1 MMNCQEHCK
10 DEINKILENN
20 RKMKDIEMKGKDRLY
35 TQEDLK
41 EYIELSENGK
51 NLEYNRR
58 LCMDGCEQRNRGAG
72 GGHQGSQRTSYPKV
86 QNKTKRR
93 QPQQKRQQKRQQRRT
108 IRRTDSRMRRRYRN
122 ETFVAM

>member
-35 TQEDLK
+35 TQEELK

-51 NLEYNRR
+51 NLEYHRR

-72 GGHQGSQRTSYPKV
+72 GWPSG
-86 QNKTKRR
+86 
-93 QPQQKRQQKRQQRRT
+93 QPT
-108 IRRTDSRMRRRYRN
+108 NIIP
-122 ETFVAM
+122 

>member
-1 MMNCQEHCK
+1 MNCQEHCK

-20 RKMKDIEMKGKDRLY
+20 RKMKDIEMKCKDRLY
-35 TQEDLK
+35 TPEELK
-41 EYIELSENGK
+41 EYTELSKNVE
-51 NLEYNRR
+51 NLEYDRQM
-58 LCMDGCEQRNRGAG
+58 CMDGCEQRNRGG
-72 GGHQGSQRTSYPKV
+72 GGHQGSQRTYPKV